1 MDAIVEGIAPI
12 ICQDNPTDECFGTV
26 EWIIR
31 YGVPTIVAV
40 VQEYGDPVEQVL
52 LLTIDD
58 VSMRPDSGWKKALES
73 LVLD

>member
-12 ICQDNPTDECFGTV
+12 ICQDNPTDECFGAV
-26 EWIIR
+26 DGIIR
-31 YGVPTIVAV
+31 YGVPTIVAALA
-40 VQEYGDPVEQVL
+40 EYGDPVEQVL

-58 VSMRPDSGWKKALES
+58 VSMRPDSGWKMPLES